1 MNIMSSTA
9 NVSKTRMTAALVMA
23 LLAILGSAV
32 VILGNESNAAIE
44 GDYGEV
50 YEIDLAP
57 GFSYTYT
64 PTYPADLDVTTTIL
78 DYEEEGIDATI
89 DGSTISVSVKNG
101 VTSGSYDLII
111 QAQTNTGGLSQTAYQ
126 HIRFNVVSGLVVNP
140 GQVINDIIA
149 GASVNFTPQASSGM
163 DTVTWTSKQ
172 IPDGM
177 SFDGTTLTGT
187 PTTVGLNTVIL
198 TASAKGQTQD
208 LTVTFTVYNVIVDNE
223 DEIIFSNGN
232 SVSSTAIQQTGDD
245 LGVTWA
251 VTGGNMPDGFSLDS
265 STGVIS
271 GSSTT
276 LQETVITITGTA
288 ANGPSQ
294 SITKQI
300 TIRSEPAVDVTSGS
314 GTTITTYPGAG
325 DKTLQLSAT
334 AGTSDVTWSVS
345 EATGVSIDQSGLLTV
360 TSEAA
365 TGTVTVTVQ
374 TAYGGSDTLVISIV
388 NEQTA
393 SISGNDALTAK
404 AGEPATGAYTSN
416 VTGTWSVDSEGAPV
430 GVTVEISEL
439 GVLSI
444 SGSAPT
450 DPFSVTITLT
460 TAGGQ
465 AVQKTV
471 TCQIVSALIFNDVP
485 TNGLIIIEV

>member
-1 MNIMSSTA
+1 
-9 NVSKTRMTAALVMA
+9 
-23 LLAILGSAV
+23 
-32 VILGNESNAAIE
+32 
-44 GDYGEV
+44 
-50 YEIDLAP
+50 
-57 GFSYTYT
+57 
-64 PTYPADLDVTTTIL
+64 
-78 DYEEEGIDATI
+78 
-89 DGSTISVSVKNG
+89 
-101 VTSGSYDLII
+101 
-111 QAQTNTGGLSQTAYQ
+111 
-126 HIRFNVVSGLVVNP
+126 
-140 GQVINDIIA
+140 
-149 GASVNFTPQASSGM
+149 M
-163 DTVTWTSKQ
+163 DTVSWTSKQ

-251 VTGGNMPDGFSLDS
+251 VTGGSMPDGFSLDS

-276 LQETVITITGTA
+276 LQETVITITGTT

-300 TIRSEPAVDVTSGS
+300 TIRSEPAVDVTSGN
-314 GTTITTYPGAG
+314 GTTVTTYPGAG

-450 DPFSVTITLT
+450 DSFSVTITLT

>member
-1 MNIMSSTA
+1 MSSTA

-32 VILGNESNAAIE
+32 VMLGNESNAAIE

-78 DYEEEGIDATI
+78 DYEDEGIDATI

-163 DTVTWTSKQ
+163 DTVSWTSKQ

-251 VTGGNMPDGFSLDS
+251 VTGGSMPDGFSLDS

-300 TIRSEPAVDVTSGS
+300 TIRS
-314 GTTITTYPGAG
+314 
-325 DKTLQLSAT
+325 
-334 AGTSDVTWSVS
+334 
-345 EATGVSIDQSGLLTV
+345 
-360 TSEAA
+360 
-365 TGTVTVTVQ
+365 
-374 TAYGGSDTLVISIV
+374 
-388 NEQTA
+388 
-393 SISGNDALTAK
+393 
-404 AGEPATGAYTSN
+404 
-416 VTGTWSVDSEGAPV
+416 
-430 GVTVEISEL
+430 
-439 GVLSI
+439 
-444 SGSAPT
+444 
-450 DPFSVTITLT
+450 
-460 TAGGQ
+460 
-465 AVQKTV
+465 
-471 TCQIVSALIFNDVP
+471 
-485 TNGLIIIEV
+485 